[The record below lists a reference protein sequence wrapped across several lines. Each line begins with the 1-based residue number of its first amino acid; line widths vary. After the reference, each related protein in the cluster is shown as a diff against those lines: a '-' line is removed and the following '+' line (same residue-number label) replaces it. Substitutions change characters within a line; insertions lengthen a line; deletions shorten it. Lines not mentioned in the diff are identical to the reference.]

1 MDSKKTPNRY
11 HLACKFC
18 LKVTGT
24 LPNHLRRAC
33 MKHADNQEIEF
44 VMQEARGKMRAILE
58 GLSIVNYEDLDYEDS
73 DPKQFFVQ
81 FLEKNGCYIRG
92 KLESASCAMKESI
105 LPSNMDRNKVN
116 VNWPADEVG
125 ETQAPC
131 KDLDLSHKMISPSP
145 LNAENGQ
152 KQQPTL
158 QSLQESI
165 DFLMSQLAKKHE
177 KVNSRPLNAE
187 AVQKKRPVVQQ
198 GLPIESDEEDYVSLV
213 NEQEVEMQ
221 GPELDL
227 PIESDEENFI
237 SPVNEQ
243 EVEMQGPELDLPVE
257 SEENNADPLL
267 DDNDDDDYDDDDK
280 ENEEMETHNLV
291 EGLEQTETNSN
302 YILLRRRMMAAGMY
316 RKHSLEC
323 GVLARFRKYLQQEL
337 QVTRWSQEVANV
349 ARFLYFVDPSK
360 ASLSFLTDTQKTLD
374 FFTALEKLGNT
385 HATMFSYLKHIK
397 RFVRSQ
403 TDTLSSGS
411 HQSED
416 LAGKC
421 KRYLDMTATLQR
433 RLSKGITARVVGKKF
448 DYLTS
453 AKKDPSECQRILVV
467 ARPIFDQIIKKAKM
481 GVCLLEKEKSYVIY
495 YLEALIVLKYLQR
508 PGVVQNMTVEEWCKR
523 MPSDC
528 KTRMVIGVKR
538 HKTSTQQVASI
549 LLEEEEEEWFDVYYK
564 KIRPSFIRSGKCPQ
578 TFFISSTGE
587 PIHSV
592 TNDIARLHH
601 KFKLRPVTSQE
612 ARRTME
618 TYMVS
623 HFQTDAQRNMF
634 ARLLGHS
641 NVTAGRIYGE
651 KTVDNMVE
659 AAEMMKRAMHE
670 SQPSTSRCQEVPQKP
685 LQEETP
691 EVSRGLRE
699 EALKNF
705 KPAS

>member
-1 MDSKKTPNRY
+1 MGY
-11 HLACKFC
+11 
-18 LKVTGT
+18 
-24 LPNHLRRAC
+24 
-33 MKHADNQEIEF
+33 
-44 VMQEARGKMRAILE
+44 
-58 GLSIVNYEDLDYEDS
+58 
-73 DPKQFFVQ
+73 
-81 FLEKNGCYIRG
+81 
-92 KLESASCAMKESI
+92 
-105 LPSNMDRNKVN
+105 
-116 VNWPADEVG
+116 
-125 ETQAPC
+125 
-131 KDLDLSHKMISPSP
+131 
-145 LNAENGQ
+145 
-152 KQQPTL
+152 
-158 QSLQESI
+158 
-165 DFLMSQLAKKHE
+165 
-177 KVNSRPLNAE
+177 
-187 AVQKKRPVVQQ
+187 
-198 GLPIESDEEDYVSLV
+198 
-213 NEQEVEMQ
+213 
-221 GPELDL
+221 
-227 PIESDEENFI
+227 
-237 SPVNEQ
+237 
-243 EVEMQGPELDLPVE
+243 
-257 SEENNADPLL
+257 
-267 DDNDDDDYDDDDK
+267 
-280 ENEEMETHNLV
+280 HNLLG
-291 EGLEQTETNSN
+291 GLEQSETNSN
-302 YILLRRRMMAAGMY
+302 YVLLRRRMMAAGMY

-323 GVLARFRKYLQQEL
+323 GILARFRKYLQQEL
-337 QVTRWSQEVANV
+337 QVRRWSQEVANV

-374 FFTALEKLGNT
+374 FFTALENLGNT

-403 TDTLSSGS
+403 TDSLSSGS
-411 HQSED
+411 HQSEE
-416 LAGKC
+416 LVGKC
-421 KRYLDMTATLQR
+421 KRYLDMTSPLQR
-433 RLSKGITARVVGKKF
+433 RLSKGISASVVGKKF

-453 AKKDPSECQRILVV
+453 AKKDPSECQRILIV
-467 ARPIFDQIIKKAKM
+467 ARPTFEQIIKKAKM
-481 GVCLLEKEKSYVIY
+481 GVRLLEKEKSYVIY

-549 LLEEEEEEWFDVYYK
+549 LLEEEEEEWFDVFYK

-699 EALKNF
+699 EAFEKFKKCHPLTIDATPPCLKAALGFSREYGQYVYDRWRKQQN
-705 KPAS
+705 KMRVDYVAGLLKYENPHEERVKRCIQGTGWKTNLPRIRDILETCNPR

>member
-1 MDSKKTPNRY
+1 LGLKRSTNRY

-24 LPNHLRRAC
+24 LPLHLRRAC
-33 MKHADNQEIEF
+33 MKNADNQDIEF
-44 VMQEARGKMRAILE
+44 VMQEAKGKMRAILE
-58 GLSIVNYEDLDYEDS
+58 RLSIVDYEDLDYGDS

-92 KLESASCAMKESI
+92 KPASPNNCPILKTICYFECFRRKYQLNLASGHLTPVHVVIKVEEWCKRMPSDCKTRMVIGVKRHKTSTQQVASI
-105 LPSNMDRNKVN
+105 LL
-116 VNWPADEVG
+116 EEEEE
-125 ETQAPC
+125 ETR
-131 KDLDLSHKMISPSP
+131 S
-145 LNAENGQ
+145 
-152 KQQPTL
+152 
-158 QSLQESI
+158 
-165 DFLMSQLAKKHE
+165 
-177 KVNSRPLNAE
+177 
-187 AVQKKRPVVQQ
+187 
-198 GLPIESDEEDYVSLV
+198 
-213 NEQEVEMQ
+213 
-221 GPELDL
+221 
-227 PIESDEENFI
+227 
-237 SPVNEQ
+237 
-243 EVEMQGPELDLPVE
+243 
-257 SEENNADPLL
+257 
-267 DDNDDDDYDDDDK
+267 
-280 ENEEMETHNLV
+280 
-291 EGLEQTETNSN
+291 ETNSN

-374 FFTALEKLGNT
+374 FFTALENLGNT

-416 LAGKC
+416 LVRKC

-433 RLSKGITARVVGKKF
+433 RLSK
-448 DYLTS
+448 
-453 AKKDPSECQRILVV
+453 
-467 ARPIFDQIIKKAKM
+467 
-481 GVCLLEKEKSYVIY
+481 
-495 YLEALIVLKYLQR
+495 
-508 PGVVQNMTVEEWCKR
+508 
-523 MPSDC
+523 
-528 KTRMVIGVKR
+528 
-538 HKTSTQQVASI
+538 
-549 LLEEEEEEWFDVYYK
+549 
-564 KIRPSFIRSGKCPQ
+564 
-578 TFFISSTGE
+578 
-587 PIHSV
+587 
-592 TNDIARLHH
+592 
-601 KFKLRPVTSQE
+601 
-612 ARRTME
+612 

-670 SQPSTSRCQEVPQKP
+670 SQPSTSRKQGITTRFFLIHSFNRCQEVPQKP

-699 EALKNF
+699 EAFEKFKKCHPLTIDATPPCLKAALGFSREYGQYVYDRWRKQQN
-705 KPAS
+705 KMRVDYVAGLLKYENPHEERVKRCIQGTGWKTNLPRIRDILETCNPR